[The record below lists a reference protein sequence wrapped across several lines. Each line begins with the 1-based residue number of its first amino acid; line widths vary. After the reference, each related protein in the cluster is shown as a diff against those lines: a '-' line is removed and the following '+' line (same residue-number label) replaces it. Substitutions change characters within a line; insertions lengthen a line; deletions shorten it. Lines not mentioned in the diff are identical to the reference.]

1 MHFLLLKIT
10 KRFLWKR
17 KIAHLNMCWKNR
29 RFFPRIYFLC
39 TIVKLHEKGFHHTS
53 LSSNEITSTLYS
65 IKAVLLTD
73 KFSVQTK

>member
-1 MHFLLLKIT
+1 VEKENCPLKHVLEKQQI
-10 KRFLWKR
+10 
-17 KIAHLNMCWKNR
+17 
-29 RFFPRIYFLC
+29 FPRIYFLC
-39 TIVKLHEKGFHHTS
+39 TTVKLHEKGFHHTF